1 MKAKIVHLI
10 PHTHWDYE
18 WYFTHPESSVQL
30 TYHMDDVFQA
40 LDQEQIQQYLLDG
53 QTSIVED
60 YLELAPENES
70 RLRKLVTSGQIKIGP
85 WYTQTDQLI
94 ISGESIVRNL
104 LIGSHIADSL
114 GASWNI
120 GYVPDAFGQSIDMPK
135 IYNGFGINHSV
146 FWRGLSSDTCES
158 REFVWTSEDGS
169 TVNCYQIR
177 NGYYLAEPQ
186 ISGMA
191 PDEIVA
197 QISEGTTADVIPFP
211 YGADQIKVDFDV
223 KSKIDRYNS
232 SSVIGHEFIESNYN
246 SLFESLTSTY
256 EDAFVYQGEMIEAQ
270 YSKIHRS
277 IYSTRYDHKQLND
290 RVETRLSY
298 VLEPLMIMADYQHI
312 PYKADLVNHI
322 WKTLLRCHAHDS
334 AGGCNSDRTNR
345 HIKQRLITVDEMSAA
360 NRDYLVR
367 KLSESV
373 LADIENNLLLINTLP
388 YIRNERVV
396 LEVDT
401 LTPEFSIFDDAG
413 VSLAFNL
420 LNSEK
425 TYHGSIR
432 RTVEEQLEE
441 LYHYHHKVELVT
453 SLPALGYR
461 CFNIQEH
468 SESTGE
474 TDTNF
479 KSADNFIHN
488 ERYLLLVENGELV
501 LKDTASEEQSKQLIF
516 IRDVGDDGD
525 NYDYSPPLHDWEL
538 YLNFQNSVITTTK
551 TSLSQS
557 MQIQGT
563 WLLPKDLEE
572 REKRQTSAQVDF
584 TLEITLSDGNGPLEM
599 SLSVNNTAKDHRM
612 QVVVDSDI
620 RSTESIADT
629 PFGAVH
635 RPNRHPK
642 WQTWRS
648 EKWKEEPTSIYPM
661 IHSASICDDYH
672 SLTLFS
678 NGIKEY
684 EVINESN
691 CPTTGKIA
699 LTLFRSVGWLGKPD
713 LVRRPGIASGQQFKY
728 IPTPDSQLLER
739 LTFDIA
745 ISLDE
750 QYSAARNMRVWQQLA
765 VPVHS
770 YQQQDVNR
778 FTNTM
783 KYFGINPVSCDSNPT
798 TSLLTINAPD
808 LIYSALKQAQQG
820 EGLIVRIFNPS
831 AEVIETAGHIEFS
844 IPVEQI
850 YLVDLS
856 EKINEELIIENGR
869 LELGNFKPKQIKTFL
884 VRGREL

>member
-1 MKAKIVHLI
+1 MKAKHVHLI

-40 LDQEQIQQYLLDG
+40 IEQQQINQYLLDG

-60 YLELAPENES
+60 YLELAPESES
-70 RLRKLVTSGQIKIGP
+70 KLRELVTNGQIKIGP

-104 LIGSHIADSL
+104 LIGSGIAESL

-146 FWRGLSSDTCES
+146 FWRGLSSDTCS
-158 REFVWTSEDGS
+158 DREFVWTSEDDS
-169 TVNCYQIR
+169 KVNCYQIR

-186 ISGMA
+186 IAGMD
-191 PDEIVA
+191 PDCLVE
-197 QISEGTTADVIPFP
+197 QISQGTSADVVPFP

-223 KSKIDRYNS
+223 KTKLKNYNAES
-232 SSVIGHEFIESNYN
+232 TVGHHFVESNYN
-246 SLFESLTSTY
+246 ALFEDLNSTF
-256 EDAFVYQGEMIEAQ
+256 ENAFVYQGEMIDAQ

-298 VLEPLMIMADYQHI
+298 VLEPLMALADYRGI
-312 PYKADLVNHI
+312 PYKTELVNNI

-345 HIKQRLITVDEMSAA
+345 HIKQRLITADEMSAA
-360 NRDYLVR
+360 NSDYLVR

-373 LADIENNLLLINTLP
+373 LRDTDNNLLLLNTLP
-388 YIRNERVV
+388 YSRFERSVI
-396 LEVDT
+396 EIDT
-401 LTPEFSIFDDAG
+401 LTVDFSIFDEKG
-413 VSLAFNL
+413 TSVEFNL
-420 LNSEK
+420 LSTEK
-425 TYHGSIR
+425 VYHGSIR
-432 RTVEEQLEE
+432 RTEEEQLEE
-441 LYHYHHKVELVT
+441 LYHYHHRVELALQ
-453 SLPALGYR
+453 SPAMGYR
-461 CFNIQEH
+461 CLSVQEDAPVIDK
-468 SESTGE
+468 ESIHLNGE
-474 TDTNF
+474 
-479 KSADNFIHN
+479 DNFISN
-488 ERYLLLVENGELV
+488 ERYSLTIENGDLI
-501 LKDTASEEQSKQLIF
+501 LKDISKSQSFKQTIF

-538 YLNFQNSVITTTK
+538 RLNFLNSVVSTTK
-551 TSLSQS
+551 TSLSQT
-557 MQIQGT
+557 MVIHGT

-572 REKRQTSAQVDF
+572 RQKQQTSAPVDF
-584 TLEITLSDGNGPLEM
+584 TLELTLTDESSPLSM
-599 SLSVNNTAKDHRM
+599 NLSVNNTAKDHRM
-612 QVVVDSDI
+612 QMVVDSDI
-620 RSTESIADT
+620 CCSESIADT
-629 PFGAVH
+629 PFGVVH

-642 WQTWRS
+642 WNTWRS
-648 EKWKEEPTSIYPM
+648 EKWKEEPSSIFPM
-661 IHSASICDDYH
+661 IHSASICDEHY

-684 EVINESN
+684 EVINETN
-691 CPTTGKIA
+691 KETTGKIA

-728 IPTPDSQLLER
+728 IPTPDSQLLEH

-745 ISLDE
+745 ISLDD
-750 QYSAARNMRVWQQLA
+750 QYSAARNMKRWQQLA
-765 VPVHS
+765 VPIQS
-770 YQQQDVNR
+770 YQQQEVNR

-783 KYFGINPVSCDSNPT
+783 KYFGINPINCDSDPLV
-798 TSLLTINAPD
+798 SLLTVEAPH
-808 LIYSALKQAQQG
+808 LVYSALKHSQDEG
-820 EGLIVRIFNPS
+820 GLIIRLYNPS
-831 AEVIETAGHIEFS
+831 SEAIETAGYIDFS
-844 IPVEQI
+844 TTVEQI

-856 EKINEELIIENGR
+856 EKTNEVLTIENGR
-869 LELGNFKPKQIKTFL
+869 LELKDFKPKQIKTFL
-884 VRGREL
+884 VCR

>member
-40 LDQEQIQQYLLDG
+40 LDQQQIQQYLLDG

-60 YLELAPENES
+60 YLQLAPENEN
-70 RLRKLVTSGQIKIGP
+70 RLRKLVTNGQIKIGP

-104 LIGSHIADSL
+104 LIGSNIADSL
-114 GASWNI
+114 GASWDI

-169 TVNCYQIR
+169 KVNCYQIR

-186 ISGMA
+186 ISGMD
-191 PDEIVA
+191 PDELVA

-223 KSKIDRYNS
+223 KSKIESYNS
-232 SSVIGHEFIESNYN
+232 TTVVGHEFIESNYN
-246 SLFESLTSTY
+246 SLFESLDNTF
-256 EDAFVYQGEMIEAQ
+256 ENAFVYQGEMIDAQ

-298 VLEPLMIMADYQHI
+298 VLEPIMAIADYQNI
-312 PYKADLVNHI
+312 PYKRDLLSHI

-360 NRDYLVR
+360 NSDYLVR

-373 LADIENNLLLINTLP
+373 LTYNERNLLLINTLP
-388 YIRNERVV
+388 YVRSERVV
-396 LEVDT
+396 LELDT
-401 LTPEFSIFDDAG
+401 LTSEFSIFDDAG
-413 VSLAFNL
+413 VPLSFNV

-425 TYHGSIR
+425 IYHGSIR

-441 LYHYHHKVELVT
+441 LYHYHHKIELEA
-453 SLPALGYR
+453 SLPSLGYR
-461 CFNIQEH
+461 SFDIQEH
-468 SESTGE
+468 STSTGRAS
-474 TDTNF
+474 TNF
-479 KSADNFIHN
+479 KSEDRFINN
-488 ERYLLLVENGELV
+488 ERYLLLIDNGELV
-501 LKDTASEEQSKQLIF
+501 LKDTTSKKQAKQFIY

-525 NYDYSPPLHDWEL
+525 NYDYSPPIHDWEL
-538 YLNFQNSVITTTK
+538 HFNFLNSVINTTK

-557 MQIQGT
+557 MLIQGS

-572 REKRQTSAQVDF
+572 REKHTTSAQVDF
-584 TLEITLSDGNGPLEM
+584 TLELTLSNGSSPLEIK
-599 SLSVNNTAKDHRM
+599 LSVNNTAKDHRM
-612 QVVVDSDI
+612 QIVVDSDI
-620 RSTESIADT
+620 ESTESIADT
-629 PFGAVH
+629 PFGVVH

-642 WQTWRS
+642 WQTWRA

-661 IHSASICDDYH
+661 IHYASIYDDYH
-672 SLTLFS
+672 CLTLFS

-691 CPTTGKIA
+691 CATTSKIA

-713 LVRRPGIASGQQFKY
+713 LARRPGIASGQQFKY
-728 IPTPDSQLLER
+728 IPTPDSQLLEP

-750 QYSAARNMRVWQQLA
+750 QYSAAQNMRLWKQFA
-765 VPVHS
+765 VPVQS
-770 YQQQDVNR
+770 YQQQEINR

-783 KYFGINPVSCDSNPT
+783 KYFGINPVTCDSNPT
-798 TSLLTINAPD
+798 ISLLTIDAPR
-808 LIYSALKQAQQG
+808 LVYSALKHAQQS
-820 EGLIVRIFNPS
+820 EDLIVRIFNPS
-831 AEVIETAGHIEFS
+831 SETVETAGHIDFS

-850 YLVDLS
+850 YLVGLS
-856 EKINEELIIENGR
+856 EKISEEITIDNGR
-869 LELGNFKPKQIKTFL
+869 LELGDFKPKQIKTFL
-884 VRGREL
+884 VQRREL